1 MECIERGTELPMG
14 QLKRKLGIAIG
25 RLVAKGR
32 SGVIFESSCSG
43 TPCVVKLI
51 MRAGDETTVAADA
64 DMEWRLASWAAT
76 QKIGP
81 AVYGPVRFCSLGT
94 LDVAALQMR
103 KLPCDLQA
111 LTKSGSLKNVLGA
124 WELSF
129 AKLERLEV
137 QEEHWL
143 CCDDIKAE
151 NILIDLGGD
160 GSVQDVLLTD
170 WDRHHWEILCLSREA
185 AIFFNQLM
193 LIFNTLMASQRRA
206 EHLLAL
212 WPEHIVQTTL
222 AVASLASQPD
232 KVLLA
237 YFRYWDSQLCRGPYH
252 YAGISM
258 LPSSTERALAFA
270 LALPSLARPQI
281 EPIRAARATMKA
293 HLLAFKSRPALAPLL
308 GKAHGALI

>member
-1 MECIERGTELPMG
+1 
-14 QLKRKLGIAIG
+14 
-25 RLVAKGR
+25 
-32 SGVIFESSCSG
+32 
-43 TPCVVKLI
+43 
-51 MRAGDETTVAADA
+51 
-64 DMEWRLASWAAT
+64 
-76 QKIGP
+76 
-81 AVYGPVRFCSLGT
+81 
-94 LDVAALQMR
+94 
-103 KLPCDLQA
+103 
-111 LTKSGSLKNVLGA
+111 VLGA